1 MKPLY
6 SIFKTTIVSCLFFT
20 STNLF
25 GQCDNL
31 VPNGSFETFSA
42 LPNDDCDWNLAV
54 GWNNAATSANC
65 NTTNGTPDYYHLLG
79 QGQYSSL
86 PSNYFAVVNPLDG
99 SAVMGL
105 AGTIDLVPAFR
116 EYIAI
121 SLTSPLVVGQSY
133 TMSYSITAGTP
144 NVGGL
149 YVDGWGASLSVGPI
163 LQSAGTSN
171 VIPITNLD
179 YIVPGVFSS
188 AQWQTFTFTFVADQ
202 PYSYFTFGNFYSQAN
217 QTSVSYGTQG
227 FINAAYIF
235 LDAVSIIP
243 ISTVPLAVD
252 VPDFNICQG
261 QSVVVTAQ
269 VTGGLEPYTYTW
281 NPNITSTTNPITLSP
296 TQTSVYTV
304 VVTDCNGDTASASF
318 DVVVSVINT
327 TDVQTACNSFT
338 WIDGITYTAST
349 NTPSFTLTSAA
360 GCDSVVTLNL
370 TISNVINTTDVQ
382 TACNSFTWIDG
393 ITYTASTNTPSFT
406 LTSAGGC
413 DSVVTLNLT
422 ISNVINTTDVQTACS
437 SFTWIDGITYTTS
450 TNTPI
455 FTLTSAAGCD
465 SVVTLNLTISNVI
478 NTTDVQTACN
488 SFTWIDGITYTA
500 STDTPS
506 FTLTSAAGCDSV
518 VSLNLTINNVI
529 NTTDVQ
535 TACNSFTWIDGITYT
550 ASTNTPSFTLTSA
563 AGCDSVVS
571 LNLTIFE
578 GDPPLPSF
586 DVIAQLCIGDSVL
599 IGPTDGIT
607 DSIVWSDG
615 FSGTPRYVS
624 EPGEYTISFIG
635 VCENRTISIFVEEQ
649 SCEDCVAYIPNAF
662 TPNADGSND
671 VFFPITQCAFEEYD
685 LVIFNR
691 WGKLV
696 YKSTNQN
703 EKWDGKHNGVD
714 CEIEVYTYLL
724 TYKMES
730 QIKKQKKGVVTLI
743 R

>member
-31 VPNGSFETFSA
+31 VPNGSFESFSA
-42 LPNDDCDWNLAV
+42 LPNDDCDWNLAI
-54 GWNNAATSANC
+54 GWNNAATSSNC

-188 AQWQTFTFTFVADQ
+188 TQWQTFTFTFVADQ

-243 ISTVPLAVD
+243 LSTVPLTVD

-269 VTGGLEPYTYTW
+269 VTGGLEPYT
-281 NPNITSTTNPITLSP
+281 
-296 TQTSVYTV
+296 
-304 VVTDCNGDTASASF
+304 
-318 DVVVSVINT
+318 
-327 TDVQTACNSFT
+327 
-338 WIDGITYTAST
+338 
-349 NTPSFTLTSAA
+349 
-360 GCDSVVTLNL
+360 
-370 TISNVINTTDVQ
+370 
-382 TACNSFTWIDG
+382 
-393 ITYTASTNTPSFT
+393 
-406 LTSAGGC
+406 
-413 DSVVTLNLT
+413 
-422 ISNVINTTDVQTACS
+422 
-437 SFTWIDGITYTTS
+437 
-450 TNTPI
+450 
-455 FTLTSAAGCD
+455 
-465 SVVTLNLTISNVI
+465 
-478 NTTDVQTACN
+478 
-488 SFTWIDGITYTA
+488 
-500 STDTPS
+500 
-506 FTLTSAAGCDSV
+506 
-518 VSLNLTINNVI
+518 
-529 NTTDVQ
+529 
-535 TACNSFTWIDGITYT
+535 
-550 ASTNTPSFTLTSA
+550 
-563 AGCDSVVS
+563 
-571 LNLTIFE
+571 
-578 GDPPLPSF
+578 
-586 DVIAQLCIGDSVL
+586 
-599 IGPTDGIT
+599 
-607 DSIVWSDG
+607 
-615 FSGTPRYVS
+615 
-624 EPGEYTISFIG
+624 
-635 VCENRTISIFVEEQ
+635 
-649 SCEDCVAYIPNAF
+649 
-662 TPNADGSND
+662 
-671 VFFPITQCAFEEYD
+671 
-685 LVIFNR
+685 
-691 WGKLV
+691 
-696 YKSTNQN
+696 
-703 EKWDGKHNGVD
+703 
-714 CEIEVYTYLL
+714 
-724 TYKMES
+724 
-730 QIKKQKKGVVTLI
+730 
-743 R
+743 

>member
-99 SAVMGL
+99 NAVMGL
-105 AGTIDLVPAFR
+105 SGTIDLVPAFR

-188 AQWQTFTFTFVADQ
+188 VQWQTFTFTFVADQ

-217 QTSVSYGTQG
+217 QTSVAFGTQG
-227 FINAAYIF
+227 LINAAYIF

-243 ISTVPLAVD
+243 ISTVPLTVD

-296 TQTSVYTV
+296 TQTSIYTV

-370 TISNVINTTDVQ
+370 TINNVINTTDNQ

-406 LTSAGGC
+406 LTSA
-413 DSVVTLNLT
+413 
-422 ISNVINTTDVQTACS
+422 
-437 SFTWIDGITYTTS
+437 
-450 TNTPI
+450 
-455 FTLTSAAGCD
+455 AGCD

-478 NTTDVQTACN
+478 NTTDNQTACN

-500 STDTPS
+500 STNTPS
-506 FTLTSAAGCDSV
+506 FTLTTAAGCDSV
-518 VSLNLTINNVI
+518 VTLNLTINNVI

-550 ASTNTPSFTLTSA
+550 ASTNTPIFTLTSA
-563 AGCDSVVS
+563 TGCDSVVT

-615 FSGTPRYVS
+615 FLGTPRYVS

-635 VCENRTISIFVEEQ
+635 VCENRTISIFVEDQ

-662 TPNADGSND
+662 TPNSDGSND

-685 LVIFNR
+685 LLIFNR
-691 WGKLV
+691 WGKLI

-714 CEIEVYTYLL
+714 CEIEVYSYLL
-724 TYKMES
+724 TYKIES

>member
-99 SAVMGL
+99 NAVMGL
-105 AGTIDLVPAFR
+105 SGTIDLVPAFR

-188 AQWQTFTFTFVADQ
+188 VQWQTFTFTFVADQ

-217 QTSVSYGTQG
+217 QTSVAFGIQG
-227 FINAAYIF
+227 LINAAYIF

-243 ISTVPLAVD
+243 ISTVPLTVD

-296 TQTSVYTV
+296 TQTSIYTV

-370 TISNVINTTDVQ
+370 TINNVINTTDNQ

-406 LTSAGGC
+406 LTSA
-413 DSVVTLNLT
+413 
-422 ISNVINTTDVQTACS
+422 
-437 SFTWIDGITYTTS
+437 
-450 TNTPI
+450 
-455 FTLTSAAGCD
+455 AGCD

-478 NTTDVQTACN
+478 NTTDNQTACN

-500 STDTPS
+500 STNTPS
-506 FTLTSAAGCDSV
+506 FTLTTAAGCDSV
-518 VSLNLTINNVI
+518 VTLNLTINNVI

-550 ASTNTPSFTLTSA
+550 ASTNTPIFTLTSA
-563 AGCDSVVS
+563 TGCDSVVT

-615 FSGTPRYVS
+615 FLGTPRYVS

-635 VCENRTISIFVEEQ
+635 VCENRTISIFVEDQ

-662 TPNADGSND
+662 TPNSDGSND

-685 LVIFNR
+685 LLIFNR
-691 WGKLV
+691 WGKLI

-714 CEIEVYTYLL
+714 CEIEVYSYLL
-724 TYKMES
+724 TYKIES

>member
-99 SAVMGL
+99 NAVMGL
-105 AGTIDLVPAFR
+105 SGTIDLVPAFR

-188 AQWQTFTFTFVADQ
+188 VQWQTFTFTFVADQ

-217 QTSVSYGTQG
+217 QTSVAFGIQG
-227 FINAAYIF
+227 LINAAYIF

-243 ISTVPLAVD
+243 ISTVPLTVD

-296 TQTSVYTV
+296 TQTSIYTV

-370 TISNVINTTDVQ
+370 TI
-382 TACNSFTWIDG
+382 
-393 ITYTASTNTPSFT
+393 
-406 LTSAGGC
+406 
-413 DSVVTLNLT
+413 
-422 ISNVINTTDVQTACS
+422 
-437 SFTWIDGITYTTS
+437 
-450 TNTPI
+450 
-455 FTLTSAAGCD
+455 
-465 SVVTLNLTISNVI
+465 
-478 NTTDVQTACN
+478 
-488 SFTWIDGITYTA
+488 
-500 STDTPS
+500 
-506 FTLTSAAGCDSV
+506 
-518 VSLNLTINNVI
+518 NNVI
-529 NTTDVQ
+529 NTTDNQ

-563 AGCDSVVS
+563 AGCDSVVTLNLTIS
-571 LNLTIFE
+571 TVINTPDVQTACNSFTWIDGITYTASTNTPIFTLTSATGCDSVVTLNLTIFE

-615 FSGTPRYVS
+615 FLGTPRYVS

-635 VCENRTISIFVEEQ
+635 VCENRTISIFVEDQ

-662 TPNADGSND
+662 TPNSDGSND

-691 WGKLV
+691 WGKLI

-714 CEIEVYTYLL
+714 CEIEVYSYLL
-724 TYKMES
+724 TYKIES